1 MEQRFDSITSSKGLS
16 YDQYQ
21 RIVEDIRDQPE
32 WRKDADKCADY
43 YDGNQLDTETR
54 MALEEKGM
62 APLIT
67 NLIKPN
73 VDMVLGLEAKTR
85 SDWRVIADSEEYQD
99 VAEALSQR
107 LHEVERETR
116 ADRACSDAYSGMVKT
131 GVGWVEV
138 SRESDPFKYP
148 YRVTNVHR
156 REMYWDWLA
165 KEPDLADARYI
176 IRKRWFDYDVVA
188 LYFPKHKN
196 VLDAS
201 RGRWDGNWLEI
212 ASEDPELANAFD
224 QQRGSG
230 MADFEWQNADR
241 QRVCLFEVWY
251 KAPIRADV
259 LRIQDRVIEFDP
271 NNEAHLAAV
280 SMGLV
285 QPQKAVFS
293 QQRLAIWAG
302 PHRLHDGKANTK
314 RPPYVPFWGF
324 KEDLTNVP
332 YGLIRNMISPQ
343 DEINARRR
351 KLMNLLSSKRIIAD
365 SDALDTRVNSFRD
378 VADEVARPDSI
389 IVLNPQRRNANSFI
403 LESDLAL
410 SNQQYEIMKDAE
422 AGIQNVSGIH
432 NALMGSD
439 SKATSGLAI
448 NSLVEQG
455 TTTLAELSD
464 NYRYSRR
471 MVGEMLV
478 DMIRDDMREPTQV
491 VVGEGKRKRVIQLNV
506 PMQNP
511 ETGVPEVMNDV
522 SRSQVKVA
530 LEDVPS
536 TPSYRAQQMTMLTQ
550 VIQAMPPEAQAIM
563 APAFVELSELPN
575 RQELADQMRQ
585 MLGLQTGEE
594 EMDPEK
600 QQMMQQLQQAEQAIQ
615 QLQQAP
621 QMITA
626 QAKQA
631 ELELKAQDQQIK
643 AQQAEIQNQK
653 TMAEI
658 EKIQAETAKTAVD
671 IEMSGLDAE
680 RRMIDMEGANINN
693 RKAMLESELEAM

>member
-1 MEQRFDSITSSKGLS
+1 MEQRWDSITAKGLS

-32 WRKDADKCADY
+32 WRKEADKAADY
-43 YDGNQLDTETR
+43 YDGNQLDAETLS
-54 MALEEKGM
+54 MLEERGM

-73 VDMVLGLEAKTR
+73 IDLVLGLEAKTR
-85 SDWRVIADSEEYQD
+85 SDWRVIADTEEYQD

-116 ADRACSDAYSGMVKT
+116 ADRACSDAYAGMVKT

-148 YRVTNVHR
+148 YRVNSIHR

-165 KEPDLADARYI
+165 KDPDLSDARYI

-188 LYFPKHKN
+188 LHFPKQKK
-196 VLDAS
+196 LLEAS

-224 QQRGSG
+224 QERGSG
-230 MADFEWQNADR
+230 LADYEWQNADR
-241 QRVCLFEVWY
+241 QRICLFEVWY
-251 KAPIRADV
+251 KAPIHGVV
-259 LRIQDRVIEFDP
+259 LRIQDRTIEFDP
-271 NNEAHLAAV
+271 KNDAHRAAV
-280 SMGLV
+280 EMGLT
-285 QPQKAVFS
+285 QPIKAVYQ

-302 PHRLHDGKANTK
+302 PHRLYDGKAHTK

-324 KEDLTNVP
+324 KEDLTGVP

-389 IVLNPQRRNANSFI
+389 IVLNPNRRNANAF
-403 LESDLAL
+403 LFESDLNL
-410 SNQQYEIMKDAE
+410 SNQQFEIMKDAE
-422 AGIQNVSGIH
+422 AGIQNVTGIH
-432 NALMGSD
+432 NAMMGSD
-439 SKATSGLAI
+439 SQAKSGLAI

-478 DMIRDDMREPTQV
+478 DMIREDMREPMQII
-491 VVGEGKRKRVIQLNV
+491 VGEGKRKRPIQLNV
-506 PMQNP
+506 PVQNP
-511 ETGVPEVMNDV
+511 ETGMPELMNDV
-522 SRSQVKVA
+522 GRSQVKVA

-585 MLGLQTGEE
+585 MMGIQSGEE
-594 EMDPEK
+594 EQDPEK
-600 QQMMQQLQQAEQAIQ
+600 QQMMQQLQQYEQAIQ

-621 QMITA
+621 QMIAA
-626 QAKQA
+626 QTKQA
-631 ELELKAQDQQIK
+631 ELELKAQDQQIRS
-643 AQQAEIQNQK
+643 QQAEVDMQK

-658 EKIQAETAKTAVD
+658 EKIQAETARTAVD

-680 RRMIDMEGANINN
+680 RRMIDNEGAVIGN
-693 RKAMLESELEAM
+693 RKAMLESELEGM

>member
-1 MEQRFDSITSSKGLS
+1 MEQRWDPITAKGLS

-21 RIVEDIRDQPE
+21 RIVEDIRDQPD
-32 WRKDADKCADY
+32 WRKEADKAADY
-43 YDGNQLDTETR
+43 YDGNQLDAETLA
-54 MALEEKGM
+54 ALEEKGM

-73 VDMVLGLEAKTR
+73 IDLVLGLEAKTR
-85 SDWRVIADSEEYQD
+85 SDWRVIADGQEFQD

-116 ADRACSDAYSGMVKT
+116 ADRACSDAYAGQVKA

-138 SRESDPFKYP
+138 SRESDPFKYR
-148 YRVTNVHR
+148 YRVQNVHR

-165 KEPDLADARYI
+165 KEPDLSDGRYT

-188 LYFPKHKN
+188 LYFPRHKK

-212 ASEDPELANAFD
+212 VSEDPELANAFD

-259 LRIQDRVIEFDP
+259 LKIQDKVIEFDP
-271 NNEAHLAAV
+271 KNEAHLAAV

-324 KEDLTNVP
+324 REDLTNVP

-389 IVLNPQRRNANSFI
+389 IVLNPQRRNANSFM

-478 DMIRDDMREPTQV
+478 DMIREDMREPTQI

-506 PMQNP
+506 PVQNP
-511 ETGVPEVMNDV
+511 ETGALEVMNDV
-522 SRSQVKVA
+522 GRSQVKVA

-631 ELELKAQDQQIK
+631 ELELKAQDHQIK
-643 AQQAEIQNQK
+643 AQQADIQNQK

-680 RRMIDMEGANINN
+680 RRMIDMDSATINN